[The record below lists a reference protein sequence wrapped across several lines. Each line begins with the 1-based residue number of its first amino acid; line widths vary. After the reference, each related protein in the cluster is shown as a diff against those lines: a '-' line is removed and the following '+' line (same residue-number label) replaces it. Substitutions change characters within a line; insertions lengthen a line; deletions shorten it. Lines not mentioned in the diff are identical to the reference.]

1 LTALLV
7 LLAAALLAAPAQAAT
22 LEVGPGH
29 AFSTPSAAAQAA
41 QNGDT
46 IAIDPGDYYDC
57 AIWSRDHLTIAGTGP
72 GVVITDTTC
81 QGKALFIVHG
91 NDTTI
96 RDITFARAR
105 VADHNGAGIR
115 AEGRD
120 LTVKSSRFIN
130 NQTGLLEGDQPGATV
145 RIVDCDFTAN
155 GVRDI
160 GPPSPALSVGTI
172 AALRVEGS
180 RFENSHGGAH
190 ILSGAGRTELIGNRI
205 EDGEDGVRDALV
217 VLTGGGSLVME
228 DNLLRR
234 APSAARVNA
243 AVHAYPGPAGMLE
256 FRRNTL
262 VNASDRPAALLLDW
276 SYGSADFAANVLDR
290 GDAERST
297 EGYWRHQAIEGA
309 RALYAGARHLAGAEL
324 RALHSIPH

>member
-1 LTALLV
+1 
-7 LLAAALLAAPAQAAT
+7 
-22 LEVGPGH
+22 
-29 AFSTPSAAAQAA
+29 
-41 QNGDT
+41 
-46 IAIDPGDYYDC
+46 
-57 AIWSRDHLTIAGTGP
+57 
-72 GVVITDTTC
+72 
-81 QGKALFIVHG
+81 
-91 NDTTI
+91 
-96 RDITFARAR
+96 
-105 VADHNGAGIR
+105 
-115 AEGRD
+115 
-120 LTVKSSRFIN
+120 
-130 NQTGLLEGDQPGATV
+130 
-145 RIVDCDFTAN
+145 
-155 GVRDI
+155 
-160 GPPSPALSVGTI
+160 
-172 AALRVEGS
+172 
-180 RFENSHGGAH
+180 
-190 ILSGAGRTELIGNRI
+190 
-205 EDGEDGVRDALV
+205 
-217 VLTGGGSLVME
+217 ME